1 MKIDIPPDM
10 QEIFEE
16 FLVEASEILDNL
28 DQDLID
34 LENSPE
40 DSELI
45 NRIFRGMH
53 TLKGGAGFLNL
64 TSIIELA
71 HRMEDIFN
79 KVRNKELKI
88 TSAQLDI
95 LFEGLDRLKES
106 IELLK
111 NENEIPS
118 PEDIVDILQKLDSIL
133 EGVGVSSPGIEE
145 NKPDK
150 TTDEKTENRENK
162 NRQKKLKFK
171 VDLPEDL
178 KKLIEKYPDKDLAG
192 LLEEIILMS
201 PEERPM
207 DIIPVIEELIEEG
220 KDIKELVDVEEEEDI
235 EKSESEQF
243 SPPDIAKSDTE
254 KKESIEETKPSMDVS
269 TTRKSSSKI
278 TSKEKKKSGDVIR
291 IDVERI
297 ESLMNLVGEIVLD
310 RNRIMRLLSQ
320 LEKEVRSET
329 VEQLNETVIGMDRTV
344 SDLQVAVMKLR
355 MQPIKKIFSKFPR
368 MVRDLS
374 KKLGKKVNLVI
385 EGEDT
390 ELDKSILDKLEDP
403 LIHLVRNSLDH
414 GLESPEERMMMGKPE
429 VGNIKLFA
437 YHEGDHII
445 IGISDDGRG
454 INVEKVKQKA
464 IEKGLITQDQ
474 AKQMSDK
481 DAFSLILM
489 PGFSTN
495 DQVTELSGRG
505 VGMDV
510 VASVIYSLR
519 GTIEIDSEEGKGATI
534 ILKLPLTVAIIRT
547 LIIGVNNQIF
557 SIPLHAIIE
566 IVKYEKEKVK
576 SVGRFKSLVLRD
588 EVLPLFNLNELLGVE
603 ESEDKRFVV
612 VVKVGEKYIAVAVDK
627 LFGEEEIVIKSMGEL
642 LEDVPGIAGATIAG
656 DGKVI
661 LILDINSLLSDV
673 KKQLLGVL

>member
-1 MKIDIPPDM
+1 MKINIPPDM

-16 FLVEASEILDNL
+16 FLVEASEILDSL

-64 TSIIELA
+64 ATIVELA

-79 KVRNKELKI
+79 KVRNGELKI
-88 TSAQLDI
+88 TSDQLDI
-95 LFEGLDRLKES
+95 LFEGLDRLKEAV
-106 IELLK
+106 EMLK
-111 NENEIPS
+111 EESEIPA
-118 PEDIVDILQKLDSIL
+118 PEEIEDILKKLDSIL
-133 EGVGVSSPGIEE
+133 EGASSDSGEGKEEQGKNEKEDE
-145 NKPDK
+145 NKESSKDDK
-150 TTDEKTENRENK
+150 E
-162 NRQKKLKFK
+162 QSGKKLKFK
-171 VDLPEDL
+171 ADVSEGL

-192 LLEEIILMS
+192 LLEEIILMP

-207 DIIPVIEELIEEG
+207 DIVPVIEKLIEEG
-220 KDIKELVDVEEEEDI
+220 KDIKDLVEIEEEKEKTETEPKTESAPTNLQASSP
-235 EKSESEQF
+235 EKSDLSQKVEPQ
-243 SPPDIAKSDTE
+243 KN
-254 KKESIEETKPSMDVS
+254 
-269 TTRKSSSKI
+269 SSKSV
-278 TSKEKKKSGDVIR
+278 TKEKKKSSDVIR

-297 ESLMNLVGEIVLD
+297 ENLMNLVGEIVLD
-310 RNRIMRLLSQ
+310 RNRIMRLISQ

-329 VEQLNETVIGMDRTV
+329 IEQLNETVISMDRTV

-368 MVRDLS
+368 IVRDLS
-374 KKLGKKVNLVI
+374 KKLGKKVNLII

-414 GLESPEERMMMGKPE
+414 GLETPEERVMMGKPE
-429 VGNIKLFA
+429 VGTIKLFA

-464 IEKGLITQDQ
+464 IEKGLITPDQ

-481 DAFSLILM
+481 DAYSLILM
-489 PGFSTN
+489 PGFSTK

-519 GTIEIDSEEGKGATI
+519 GTIEIDSEEGKGTTI

-566 IVKYEKEKVK
+566 IVKYEEEKVK
-576 SVGRFKSLVLRD
+576 RVGRFKSLILRD
-588 EVLPLFNLNELLGVE
+588 EVLPLFSLNELLGIK
-603 ESEDKRFVV
+603 ESDNKKFVV
-612 VVKVGEKYIAVAVDK
+612 VVKVGEKFIAVAVDK
-627 LFGEEEIVIKSMGEL
+627 LYGEEEIVIKSMGEL

-656 DGKVI
+656 DGRVI
-661 LILDINSLLSDV
+661 LILDINSLLNDV
-673 KKQLLGVL
+673 KKELLGVL